1 MKLPSENLILF
12 EWTLTIY
19 VGDENPTWTA
29 NRALRFFEDGEHLS
43 NVDLSY
49 LKDRVT
55 LQGGII

>member
-1 MKLPSENLILF
+1 MWADEG
-12 EWTLTIY
+12 

-29 NRALRFFEDGEHLS
+29 NRAARFFGKGES
-43 NVDLSY
+43 VRNVDLSY